1 MNATYTAAVDRD
13 AQQTGRRTGLIDLSV
28 VSIVATSLVAML
40 AIALAYAGRMSLAE
54 SPGRATAAAPVN
66 LNAIADVKAIDAAME
81 SVVPNAGDRRAA
93 AERLSQF
100 LAAEREKGRALPNV

>member
-13 AQQTGRRTGLIDLSV
+13 EQQTGRRTGLIDLSI

-54 SPGRATAAAPVN
+54 SPGRVAAVAPVN
-66 LNAIADVKAIDAAME
+66 LNTVADMRAIDAAME
-81 SVVPNAGDRRAA
+81 PVVPNAGDRRTA
-93 AERLSQF
+93 AERLFQF
-100 LAAEREKGRALPNV
+100 LAAE